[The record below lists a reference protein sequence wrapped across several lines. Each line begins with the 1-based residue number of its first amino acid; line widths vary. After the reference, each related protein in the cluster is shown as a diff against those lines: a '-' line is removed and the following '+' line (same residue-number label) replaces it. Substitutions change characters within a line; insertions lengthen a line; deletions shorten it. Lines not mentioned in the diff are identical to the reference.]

1 MQEEKLFVGRQNEL
15 QLLGETLEQALQG
28 NGSILF
34 LSGEAGSGKTELLS
48 EFGRLAQEQ
57 HENLVIASG
66 MCDAQTGVGDPYLP
80 FREILNLLTGDVESK
95 VKQGIISVE
104 NAGRLKRML
113 GYSAQIIV
121 EHGPDLV
128 GTFVPWGKLVAQAS
142 VTVAK
147 KAGWVQKVEEFSQTR
162 KSFEEGIDQN
172 QIYEQYVNVLKALAQ
187 NTPLI
192 IMLDDLQWADSA
204 SIGLLFRLARRL
216 EGSRILVIGAQRPDE
231 VVAGRNHERHPL
243 DKVLSEIKRYFGDV
257 VIDLDKSNL
266 ESSRNFVDTYLDE
279 FDNSLDESFRATL
292 CTHTG
297 GNPLFTIELIHNL
310 QERGDLEKNATGQW
324 IVGPTFSWA
333 DLPPRVDAVIEE
345 RLDRIDT
352 SLRESLVIASIEGQ
366 VFTAEMVAHVRN
378 QSARELVSEFSG
390 SLVKQHRLVDALG
403 IDRIGRQR
411 LSRYRFRHNLIQ
423 LYLYETMDDVERSY
437 LHEDVGMALESLYS
451 DLADQFAV
459 ALALHFESAEIA
471 DKALH
476 YLRLA
481 GKNAAAQFANDEALN
496 YYNRALNYLDTGD
509 NIGRFELLSLRETI
523 YTLKGNH
530 QLQALDLL
538 ELERLA
544 EELDATDNGERR
556 SEIATRRSRFAHIT
570 GDKTEA
576 VTAAQNAVEWALS
589 PDRLAQG
596 QLAWGTALNRL
607 AEYND
612 AQRHL
617 EASRDICVAHD
628 LKPTQISC
636 LINLGVVHNY
646 KGEAAIARQYYLQ
659 AIDLCNQYG
668 GLRSRTRAT
677 LNLGVIDVH
686 EGKLEQAAEH
696 FSQAYKLFRTYGE
709 RRGES
714 QARGN
719 LGYARLRTGHYD
731 QARHAFTEALRIQS
745 EIGFRS
751 AESST
756 LNNLGWAATDLGEY
770 AEAYRLHGEARQ
782 IANEIGDRHHECGAM
797 VGLGFA
803 LLAQHRFEEAIAMLR
818 QAATMRTE
826 LKQIAL
832 SREPLIG
839 LAAALSYSEIKEDQT
854 EALAI
859 IEPMLPIF
867 QTENGFGMVEDPLRL
882 CVACYDVLS
891 NTDDERAEAMLS
903 LTRGMILKRSAQ
915 IEDTPTR
922 EFFLNNVVSFRKILE
937 ISSHQQYARPEPSM
951 QDFHMEKTE

>member
-1 MQEEKLFVGRQNEL
+1 MQEEKLFVGRQTELRALNED
-15 QLLGETLEQALQG
+15 LERALQG
-28 NGSILF
+28 NGSVIF
-34 LSGEAGSGKTELLS
+34 LSGEAGSGKTALLNA
-48 EFGRLAQEQ
+48 FGRIAQEK

-95 VKQGIISVE
+95 VKQGLITVE

-113 GYSAQIIV
+113 GLSAQIIV

-128 GTFVPWGKLVAQAS
+128 GTFVPWGKLVAQVS
-142 VTVAK
+142 VTMAK
-147 KAGWVQKVEEFSQTR
+147 KVGWVQKVEDLSQSR

-172 QIYEQYVNVLKALAQ
+172 QIYEQYVNVLKALAK

-216 EGSRILVIGAQRPDE
+216 EGSNILVIGAQRPDE

-266 ESSRNFVDTYLDE
+266 ESSRSFVDTYLDE
-279 FDNSLDESFRATL
+279 FDNGLDDSFRATL

-310 QERGDLEKNATGQW
+310 QERGDLERNANGQW
-324 IVGPTFSWA
+324 IVGPSFSWA

-345 RLDRIDT
+345 RLDRID
-352 SLRESLVIASIEGQ
+352 SILRESLIIASIEGQ
-366 VFTAEMVAHVRN
+366 VFTAEMVANVRN
-378 QSARELVSEFSG
+378 LSARELVSELSG
-390 SLVKQHRLVDALG
+390 LLVKQHRLVDALG
-403 IDRIGRQR
+403 IDRVGRQR

-423 LYLYETMDDVERSY
+423 LYLYETTDDVERSY
-437 LHEDVGMALESLYS
+437 LHEDVGLALEALYG
-451 DLADQFAV
+451 DQADQFAV
-459 ALALHFESAEIA
+459 ALAHHFESAEIV

-481 GKNAAAQFANDEALN
+481 GINAASQFANDEALD
-496 YYNRALNYLDTGD
+496 YYSRALSYLDIED
-509 NIGRFELLSLRETI
+509 NVGRFELLGMRETI
-523 YTLKGNH
+523 YSLKGNH
-530 QLQALDLL
+530 QLQALDLM
-538 ELERLA
+538 ELEHLA
-544 EELDATDNGERR
+544 NELDATDNGERR
-556 SEIATRRSRFAHIT
+556 SEIATRRSRFAYIT
-570 GDKTEA
+570 GDKNVA
-576 VTAAQNAVEWALS
+576 ITAAQDAVEWAQS
-589 PDRLAQG
+589 PNNLAQG
-596 QLAWGTALNRL
+596 ELAWGTALNRSGN
-607 AEYND
+607 YNE
-612 AQRHL
+612 AQLHL

-628 LKPTQISC
+628 LKSTQISC

-646 KGEAAIARQYYLQ
+646 KGEAELARQYYLQ

-686 EGKLEQAAEH
+686 EGKLDQAAEH
-696 FSQAYKLFRTYGE
+696 FEQAYKLFRTYGE

-719 LGYARLRTGHYD
+719 LGYARLRTGHYE
-731 QARHAFTEALRIQS
+731 QARHAFKEALRIQS

-756 LNNLGWAATDLGEY
+756 LNNMGWTATDLGDY
-770 AEAYRLHGEARQ
+770 DEAYQLHNQARR
-782 IANEIGDRHHECGAM
+782 IASEIGDRHHECGAL

-803 LLAQHRFEEAIAMLR
+803 LIGQQRYEEASDILR
-818 QAATMRTE
+818 KAAILRTE

-839 LAAALSYSEIKEDQT
+839 LAAALSYSDREEDRA
-854 EALAI
+854 EAHAI

-867 QTENGFGMVEDPLRL
+867 QIENEFGMVEDPLRL
-882 CVACYDVLS
+882 YVSCYDVLK
-891 NTDDERAEAMLS
+891 NTNDERASTILG
-903 LTRGMILKRSAQ
+903 LTRDMILERAEQ
-915 IEDTPTR
+915 IEDVATR
-922 EFFLNNVVSFRKILE
+922 AFFLNNVVACQRILKIWE
-937 ISSHQQYARPEPSM
+937 RQREAYTESHLQAFQ
-951 QDFHMEKTE
+951 MEKTE